1 MLLRSPPGFP
11 QVRRALLQLLIVF
24 LVGLSLAAVWTWPL
38 LPNLGT
44 SLPFDPNSAGPSGSD
59 MHIWTWNFWWAGEAA
74 TGGGQSFRSDAIF
87 PPLGHS
93 LAFHTHS
100 FLYGLVTLP
109 LQWLGG
115 AAFAVGMALLLLPA
129 AAFTATFA
137 LARELGSSRFAAGV
151 AAFGWAFAPYFLQK
165 GLEHLCFVAS
175 PWPPLLVLFLLRW
188 MGPGRSWPAALG
200 AGVVAGLA
208 LLSGSMVGLFLVL
221 LGLAV
226 AAFAPSAFLGS
237 GGEQDEADAPR
248 SLRRRLFEP
257 GPLLLFLVAAGT
269 LSLPLLTEARSE
281 ALDLAEFEARHAQSA
296 DFFAR
301 DVALRPQ
308 LGDFLRLSA
317 QHPLAALPD
326 EPMPGWNEV
335 SALHVSG
342 VLIVLAAL
350 ALARG
355 RRLWA
360 WLGIALLFLLLSW
373 DPVLAEADGGVFSA
387 LYRRLPFLDA
397 LRVPS
402 RFLPLALLPLCLLAG
417 LGFDSLRRRSH
428 IAAGLLLG
436 LLVVEQWN
444 RAVPLMDITPPPA
457 VAALEATPRRPG
469 GGDTVLSLPVQ
480 MGASHAMTWQS
491 VHGRPVLFSFVSRTN
506 PRALRYWMETAPDLF
521 ALVMPRPTRDGGVY
535 VPGAEALSID
545 LEGLGIGD
553 VLVDEAAFDAA
564 GPGLLAVL
572 TELLDSMPGWER
584 QAADGRVAW
593 WRKVA

>member
-1 MLLRSPPGFP
+1 M
-11 QVRRALLQLLIVF
+11 RRALLQLLIVF

-38 LPNLGT
+38 LPNLGS

-74 TGGGQSFRSDAIF
+74 TGGGQSFHSDAIF
-87 PPLGHS
+87 APFGHS

-137 LARELGSSRFAAGV
+137 LARELGTSRFAAGV

-175 PWPPLLVLFLLRW
+175 PWPPLLALFLLRW
-188 MGPGRSWPAALG
+188 MGPGRAWPAALG

-221 LGLAV
+221 FGVAIAV
-226 AAFAPSAFLGS
+226 FAPSAPAES
-237 GGEQDEADAPR
+237 RGEAFR
-248 SLRRRLFEP
+248 SRRRRLLEP
-257 GPLLLFLVAAGT
+257 GPLLLFLVAAGC

-281 ALDLAEFEARHAQSA
+281 ALDLADFEARHAQSA

-301 DVALRPQ
+301 DVAVQPQ
-308 LGDFLRLSA
+308 LSDFLRLSA
-317 QHPLAALPD
+317 QHPLASLPD
-326 EPMPGWNEV
+326 QPQPGWNEV

-350 ALARG
+350 ALTLARG
-355 RRLWA
+355 RRSWA

-373 DPVLAEADGGVFSA
+373 DPVLAAADGGVFSSI
-387 LYRRLPFLDA
+387 YRRLPFLDA
-397 LRVPS
+397 LRVPA
-402 RFLPLALLPLCLLAG
+402 RFLPFALLPLCLLAG
-417 LGFDSLRRRSH
+417 LGFDVLRHRSRP
-428 IAAGLLLG
+428 AAILLLG
-436 LLVVEQWN
+436 LLVVEQWS
-444 RAVPLMDITPPPA
+444 RAVPLMDVTPPPA
-457 VAALEATPRRPG
+457 VVALEALPRRPG

-480 MGASHAMTWQS
+480 MGASEAMTWQA

-506 PRALRYWMETAPDLF
+506 PRALRFWMETAPDLF
-521 ALVMPRPTRDGGVY
+521 ALVIPRMTRDGSVF

-553 VLVDEAAFDAA
+553 VLVDEAALGAA
-564 GPGLLAVL
+564 GPELLALL

-584 QAADGRVAW
+584 QPVEGRVAW
-593 WRKVA
+593 WRRVA